1 MYFHP
6 PPPPPLF
13 PTFVDRIRDSTNTYI
28 SGIPPQVNRIEVRQG
43 IQRLIDYEFSRFHI
57 EGFAIDSLNING
69 FHSFVSFNDIVT
81 HPHRPEYER
90 IARQTLRNTLIR
102 ESTRR
107 NGLDI
112 ILFGRRCN
120 IQFHYPNTGA
130 GRNHNQ
136 RHSNV
141 PTRQSNDQQTV
152 EDIHQQN
159 KKLERELA
167 LKNQELLTKQIK
179 EVDIKL
185 NHKRQIQEGLI
196 TQTSSQTVTTPQ
208 SKSSIYNTTSNS
220 SKSFISSLSGTTV
233 KSKSSSNTTNNVR
246 ITVCMFPFP
255 MSTQEMVETNR
266 DLREIKRD
274 VEVPLPQSDIITISD
289 YDMEELLQVRMVNDH
304 HVNLVLRW

>member
-1 MYFHP
+1 
-6 PPPPPLF
+6 
-13 PTFVDRIRDSTNTYI
+13 
-28 SGIPPQVNRIEVRQG
+28 
-43 IQRLIDYEFSRFHI
+43 
-57 EGFAIDSLNING
+57 
-69 FHSFVSFNDIVT
+69 
-81 HPHRPEYER
+81 
-90 IARQTLRNTLIR
+90 
-102 ESTRR
+102 
-107 NGLDI
+107 
-112 ILFGRRCN
+112 LFGRRCN

-185 NHKRQIQEGLI
+185 NQKRQIQEGLI